1 MSYIHPADPRRDN
14 DISLTFHRAEAAAE
28 MHGAGLPHDASL
40 CGIPHP
46 GTAEYAAFQSRR
58 ESFARVLAELRGVPQ
73 TPAPEAGDRKRARRR
88 SSAGER
94 PDFREPAYA
103 LGRFTESKLLPGYG
117 QASGLRCFMFTTA
130 AVYAPT
136 REEADAIA
144 DAHDLRG
151 PRANAYHAELSS

>member
-1 MSYIHPADPRRDN
+1 MTTQGHIYRDTWFSGQRCYCHNLTDADIALRAQELERRT
-14 DISLTFHRAEAAAE
+14 L
-28 MHGAGLPHDASL
+28 
-40 CGIPHP
+40 
-46 GTAEYAAFQSRR
+46 
-58 ESFARVLAELRGVPQ
+58 GVKNP
-73 TPAPEAGDRKRARRR
+73 PK
-88 SSAGER
+88 

-117 QASGLRCFMFTTA
+117 QASGLRCFMYATA

-136 REEADAIA
+136 REAADAIA